1 MLTRA
6 KTGKST
12 LKVFLVHLEPI
23 TIKQSLALIEWFD
36 STKVKYNY
44 LLNDDPWSLT
54 YLPPHK
60 KSIGF
65 KWVFRENSN

>member
-6 KTGKST
+6 KTGKSK

-23 TIKQSLALIEWFD
+23 TTKQSLALIEWFD

-44 LLNDDPWSLT
+44 ILNDDPWL
-54 YLPPHK
+54 
-60 KSIGF
+60 
-65 KWVFRENSN
+65 